1 VKRKRIST
9 VLACIITLAMLI
21 VHAIP
26 LATAA
31 AAVEIEFLNP
41 LAEVD
46 VPYDQPLAE
55 RLDTLEGKRVV
66 LTAYTKDANSEAL
79 RALGQMLQKQYNCTV
94 AYAPSLGSAWN
105 EKTDANYNAWASYDA
120 VVFGVA
126 D

>member
-1 VKRKRIST
+1 
-9 VLACIITLAMLI
+9 MLI
-21 VHAIP
+21 THALP
-26 LATAA
+26 LATVAS
-31 AAVEIEFLNP
+31 AVEIEFLNP

-55 RLDTLEGKRVV
+55 RLDTLQGKRIV
-66 LTAYTKDANSEAL
+66 LAAYTKDANSEAL

-105 EKTDANYNAWASYDA
+105 EKPESSYAAWAGFDA